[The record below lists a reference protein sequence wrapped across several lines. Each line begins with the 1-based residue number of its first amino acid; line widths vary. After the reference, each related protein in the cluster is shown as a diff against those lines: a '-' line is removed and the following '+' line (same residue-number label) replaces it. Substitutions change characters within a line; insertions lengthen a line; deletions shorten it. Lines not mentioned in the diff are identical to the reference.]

1 MATYYGTYGQKVQYL
16 ASDPSDP
23 QIGQVWYNSTS
34 ATLKVQSATTA
45 GAWASWWEFKYS
57 KIKDLEGFFFRKSN
71 SSISFFGG
79 VTGVL
84 INVQQNLIMEQ
95 LGQQYQQL

>member
-34 ATLKVQSATTA
+34 ATLKVRQEVATVLGQA
-45 GAWASWWEFKYS
+45 GGNLNTKL
-57 KIKDLEGFFFRKSN
+57 D
-71 SSISFFGG
+71 ISF
-79 VTGVL
+79 
-84 INVQQNLIMEQ
+84 MEQ
-95 LGQQYQQL
+95 LELKMQQLHLED

>member
-34 ATLKVQSATTA
+34 ATLKCKRTYHCSFLGYWWNTNTA
-45 GAWASWWEFKYS
+45 
-57 KIKDLEGFFFRKSN
+57 RSN
-71 SSISFFGG
+71 GSEVGIQTAALIFGW
-79 VTGVL
+79 
-84 INVQQNLIMEQ
+84 
-95 LGQQYQQL
+95 

>member
-23 QIGQVWYNSTS
+23 QTGQVWYNSTS

-45 GAWASWWEFKYS
+45 GAWATGGNLNKLDKCRRS
-57 KIKDLEGFFFRKSN
+57 RNKSAALA
-71 SSISFFGG
+71 FGG
-79 VTGVL
+79 IGPPGTCCNR
-84 INVQQNLIMEQ
+84 II
-95 LGQQYQQL
+95 